1 MSIELAFE
9 VRQSLASLIVVGTIA
24 LEALVELKEVEI
36 LWLLELMLLAPV
48 AHC

>member
-1 MSIELAFE
+1 LPIELVFE
-9 VRQSLASLIVVGTIA
+9 VRQSLALLIVVGTIA

-36 LWLLELMLLAPV
+36 LRLPELMLLAPV